1 MREQPDFSTRP
12 RPRRP
17 PAREV
22 LAVVLGFL
30 LLALAMASAATTR
43 RDAGAARERLAVV
56 RREIASLEARLRAV
70 DARTTEG
77 GELLS
82 RAAAAD
88 GSPPD
93 RIVAAIARA
102 LPEDVRVDHLTI
114 DYGDVVALEMLL
126 VARDAGAWDQA
137 LARLVEAG
145 PFEDVVPGPERRE
158 GEIRVTVS
166 ARWAEERR

>member
-1 MREQPDFSTRP
+1 MREQPDFSTSP

-30 LLALAMASAATTR
+30 LLGLAIASGATTR
-43 RDAGAARERLAVV
+43 RDAGAARERLAAV
-56 RREIASLEARLRAV
+56 RREIASLEARLRGV
-70 DARTTEG
+70 DARTAEG
-77 GELLS
+77 GDLLS
-82 RAAAAD
+82 RAAAAG

-93 RIVAAIARA
+93 RIVAAIARV
-102 LPEDVRVDHLTI
+102 LPEDARVERLTI
-114 DYGDVVALEMLL
+114 DYADAITLEMLL
-126 VARDAGAWDQA
+126 VARDAAAWDQA

-145 PFEDVVPGPERRE
+145 PFDEVIPGPERRE

>member
-1 MREQPDFSTRP
+1 MREQPDFSTSP

-17 PAREV
+17 PARDV
-22 LAVVLGFL
+22 LAVLLGLVFL
-30 LLALAMASAATTR
+30 GLAIASAATTR
-43 RDAGAARERLAVV
+43 RDAGAARERLAAV
-56 RREIASLEARLRAV
+56 RREIASLEARLRTV

-88 GSPPD
+88 DSPPD

-102 LPEDVRVDHLTI
+102 LPEDVRVEHLTI
-114 DYGDVVALEMLL
+114 DYGDVIALEMLL
-126 VARDAGAWDQA
+126 VARDVAAWDQA

-145 PFEDVVPGPERRE
+145 PFDEVIPGPERRE